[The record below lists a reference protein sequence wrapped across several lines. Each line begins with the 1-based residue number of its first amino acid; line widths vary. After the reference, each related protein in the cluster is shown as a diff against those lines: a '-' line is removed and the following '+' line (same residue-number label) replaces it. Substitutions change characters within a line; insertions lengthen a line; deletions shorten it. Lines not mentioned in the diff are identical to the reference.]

1 VPIAAKRSQLIRFKR
16 TKQRGKLAV
25 HARTTKAMTISRS
38 LSGNAYMLIEMP
50 KLNDA
55 GPPAWLTDVL
65 AASLRIRSIVLMNGC
80 LGVTQKPQ
88 RNRAARHAVG
98 QSCQTVTSNKEF

>member
-16 TKQRGKLAV
+16 TKQRGQLAV

-38 LSGNAYMLIEMP
+38 LPGNAYMLIETP

-65 AASLRIRSIVLMNGC
+65 ACIAKNRVYRIDERLPRCYAEAS
-80 LGVTQKPQ
+80 
-88 RNRAARHAVG
+88 A
-98 QSCQTVTSNKEF
+98 